1 MGIVLIARCY
11 TQGSGNGFSSRNLWL
26 WLINHRV
33 PRNEIDRQPIKV
45 YLDLFKQSYSK
56 SGEQRPHWNQ
66 HAREFCVHR
75 LSITQWK
82 QRLVL
87 RRKDTA
93 VTLHRPT
100 HSTFCLVFPN
110 GAGSHLT
117 CILVYCGKG
126 KYLNLGDIRYWLK
139 FLGTCNSTVVSWIES
154 GIIVESR
161 WQMVFWSEFISWLV
175 EWDSPNYPGLIF
187 SDPEWVLGMDIL
199 GDWQTP
205 QFLSSPYKDMAVIL
219 WQAIRYSLS

>member
-66 HAREFCVHR
+66 RAREFCVHR

-110 GAGSHLT
+110 GASNHLT

-139 FLGTCNSTVVSWIES
+139 FLGTCNSTVVSWIEGSLWSPGDKWYSDLNLFHGWSS
-154 GIIVESR
+154 GTPLTILGWFSQIL
-161 WQMVFWSEFISWLV
+161 SEFW
-175 EWDSPNYPGLIF
+175 EWIF
-187 SDPEWVLGMDIL
+187 
-199 GDWQTP
+199 
-205 QFLSSPYKDMAVIL
+205 
-219 WQAIRYSLS
+219 